1 MQQLHKSTTDLVE
14 GSSPSSITQYY
25 TALSACMGAL
35 ALGTVMGY
43 SSPAGP
49 HLLSNS
55 TQEWLQ
61 LSQEQYNWFSSS
73 PNLGAAAGGLA
84 GGPII
89 NLLGRRGTIMASVL
103 PCLVG
108 WALIGGGQ
116 TFIMLL
122 CGRVLTGICG
132 GLTCVAVPA
141 YIGEFASA
149 DVRGSLGSGFQLM
162 ITVGVVYAYVLGTAV
177 GTWRQ
182 MALACVLPSA
192 LCFLMLLF
200 THESPV
206 YLLYKGKDVAAAAA
220 LQYFRG
226 PSYDTNTEL
235 KVLQQSVED
244 IHKREASLA
253 DLLKPG
259 NVKPF
264 IICLSL
270 LLFSQ
275 FSGVTPIIFNMA
287 TVFKDSG
294 FAYSEDSGALVVGLV
309 QVVATAGAALIMDRV
324 GRRPL
329 LLMSAA
335 LMTLSTGSLGVY
347 FWLRMTEGRVW
358 TAEWLGWLP
367 LSSLILLLAAFSL
380 GLGPVPWL
388 MMGEVLPYEVKEA
401 GGSVVT
407 MLSRMAAFTITLI
420 YLPLQEA
427 LGEHGVFWLFS
438 GVCLLT
444 LAFTLLVV
452 PETRGKTLQEIR
464 EDFRST
470 STIISLNICASRIT
484 NPHQATRGGAVN
496 QALEHTV

>member
-149 DVRGSLGSGFQLM
+149 DVRGSL
-162 ITVGVVYAYVLGTAV
+162 
-177 GTWRQ
+177 
-182 MALACVLPSA
+182 
-192 LCFLMLLF
+192 
-200 THESPV
+200 
-206 YLLYKGKDVAAAAA
+206 
-220 LQYFRG
+220 G